1 MLNCTETSRAKK
13 TAGLAVTYR
22 AAPGNMYGT
31 CPNSCTLKPNVTTG
45 NEIDRDYE
53 KAVRDSVP
61 KNGVAFLFTHFMPG
75 FWGEKN
81 TGDKNQ
87 CVFNYSAETPN
98 MAANAMD
105 LYGTAAVTVVQ
116 HDYWDRYRN
125 KNKKT
130 LQADCGTRG
139 VRCPDETT
147 GIGCA
152 RCGNGKPLCARP
164 NRDYFIVF
172 TAHGPSKKLAGENA
186 TPGGC
191 YAGMGN
197 VAIHWRNLSK
207 RNKPEISD
215 AEKHRAFVKT
225 LRPGSILRPHIA
237 GDIGLQ
243 K

>member
-22 AAPGNMYGT
+22 AAPGDMYGT
-31 CPNSCTLKPNVTTG
+31 CPDTCPLKPVQTETR
-45 NEIDRDYE
+45 EIDREYE

-61 KNGVAFLFTHFMPG
+61 KNGRAFLFTHFAPHT
-75 FWGEKN
+75 WGERN
-81 TGDKNQ
+81 TGNQNQ
-87 CVFNYSAETPN
+87 CAFNYSAPTLEA
-98 MAANAMD
+98 AANETMLGNASV
-105 LYGTAAVTVVQ
+105 AVAPA
-116 HDYWDRYRN
+116 DYWKDRASD
-125 KNKKT
+125 KVT
-130 LQADCGTRG
+130 DAHGVRG

-152 RCGNGKPLCARP
+152 RCGNGTPLCARP

-172 TAHGPSKKLAGENA
+172 TAHGPNKKLAGENA

-207 RNKPEISD
+207 QNTPEISD

-243 K
+243 N